1 MSFTTHART
10 AADISLPP
18 DRRFL
23 ALCSCV
29 ASFAPFGFRATM
41 AHLGSTVGATG
52 QWTSDQISEA
62 VELLVKERVRWQE
75 FETEW
80 NDHRRGRKRAGQRA
94 VGLDEWAHRDSI
106 PWLTWPRDNIHPRR
120 LYWSTPSEHAFPFRP
135 GDRSDFDRVRAVM
148 PAGSLQSP
156 NCFSVRVY
164 DDWLSI
170 PRRID
175 SPLPSDDAV
184 SRLSDHQT
192 LMLHCLY
199 TRHVDGYVRQRNLRP
214 LLAADEPWVVPYVVA
229 LVGEYVVEI
238 VQEIVDGLSLIATP
252 GSWQRRRYGRFV
264 SDNADFIDLT
274 RQRVW
279 SYWGAYYSV
288 QYARPGIDASNRP
301 EYPGFAAVRM
311 LREAATDGW

>member
-1 MSFTTHART
+1 MSFTTRLRT

-23 ALCSCV
+23 ALCNCV
-29 ASFAPFGFRATM
+29 AYFAPVGFRATM
-41 AHLGSTVGATG
+41 AQLAPTVGARG
-52 QWTSDQISEA
+52 QSTSDQISEA
-62 VELLVKERVRWQE
+62 VELLANEHVRWQE
-75 FETEW
+75 FEAHW
-80 NDHRRGRKRAGQRA
+80 NDHRRARKRAGQRA
-94 VGLDEWAHRDSI
+94 VGPDERAHRDSI
-106 PWLTWPRDNIHPRR
+106 PWLTWPRANIHPRR
-120 LYWSTPSEHAFPFRP
+120 LYSSIPPDDAFPFRP
-135 GDRSDFDRVRAVM
+135 GDQSDFEIVRAVM
-148 PAGSLQSP
+148 PACSYQSP
-156 NCFSVRVY
+156 AGFSVRVY
-164 DDWLSI
+164 DDWLLI
-170 PRRID
+170 PSRIAN
-175 SPLPSDDAV
+175 PPPSEDAV
-184 SRLSDHQT
+184 SRLSDRQT